1 MHLVGVSRRN
11 RRPHIIGLSLSQNI
25 YKEVRRE
32 KKKVGFEKNTTNIT
46 KVVKFRINI
55 YSQFYISAGRF
66 WGINSDGNNKLV
78 MIIIIIIITIIGLML
93 RFI

>member
-1 MHLVGVSRRN
+1 
-11 RRPHIIGLSLSQNI
+11 
-25 YKEVRRE
+25 
-32 KKKVGFEKNTTNIT
+32 
-46 KVVKFRINI
+46 VVKFRINI

-78 MIIIIIIITIIGLML
+78 MIIIIIIITITIIGLML